1 VGVAKDMGISLLY
14 DFYGELLTEKQR
26 ETVELYYNE
35 DLSLAEIAAHSGITR
50 QGVRDSIKRAEYQLL
65 EYEQLLGLAGRFSE
79 IRKTLTEITEAAQT
93 ISRMNDRLYGSKDIA
108 SQAARIA
115 DLARQLE
122 G

>member
-1 VGVAKDMGISLLY
+1 MGISLLY

-65 EYEQLLGLAGRFSE
+65 EYEQLLGLAERFSE

-93 ISRMNDRLYGSKDIA
+93 IGRMNDRLYGSKDIA